1 MENQWRKLYRDA
13 VVETNFDTLG
23 ERVMAVEKAIAD
35 RSSLEGEVSAEERR
49 ELQDSRNS
57 LVDLNKERT

>member
-1 MENQWRKLYRDA
+1 MDNQWRKLYRDA

-23 ERVMAVEKAIAD
+23 ERVMAAEKAIAD
-35 RSSLEGEVSAEERR
+35 RSSLDGEVSAEERR